1 MTLDSYHT
9 SQAKKNIATLDIEYP
24 FSTKFLF
31 QV

>member
-9 SQAKKNIATLDIEYP
+9 SQAKTNVATLGIEYP
-24 FSTKFLF
+24 FSIKFLF

>member
-9 SQAKKNIATLDIEYP
+9 SQAKTNIATMGIEYP
-24 FSTKFLF
+24 FSIKFLF